1 MNDNLTDQ
9 PALAP
14 RYPRG
19 LRGCRDRELLAY
31 VGRHGIVAIPQVM
44 AALKMGQSVAYDR
57 VASCIEAGLLERI
70 ELLRAE
76 PSLLRAT
83 RKGLQYVG
91 LAMAPAIVTAGA
103 VDHWLRC
110 AEVARLLGERH
121 GHHRILTERE
131 LALAE
136 RHEGRPIASAK
147 IGELPDGRPRL
158 HRPDL
163 VVLPDGHPLVRFH
176 ESGSGPKRP
185 APDGNQV
192 RGARED
198 DGAVDFSPS
207 HSDRGSEFPG
217 PSSARAQGGGAKRDL
232 GSGLTAHARTRER
245 GREIAGHDQRAL
257 AGAEDMR
264 AYVSEDTGLRSVPG
278 GLIAV
283 EVELTAKSPKRL
295 REIIRGWRRASW
307 VAEVHYLCEPGQ
319 TRRAVERAAEKLYA
333 QDRIVIEAVPSR

>member
-1 MNDNLTDQ
+1 MNQNLTSQ
-9 PALAP
+9 LTIAP
-14 RYPRG
+14 STTRS
-19 LRGCRDRELLAY
+19 LRRCRDRELLAY

-44 AALKMGQSVAYDR
+44 AALEMGQSVAYDR
-57 VASCIEAGLLERI
+57 VASCIEAGLLERL

-76 PSLLRAT
+76 PSLLRST
-83 RKGLQYVG
+83 RSGLRYVG
-91 LAMAPAIVTAGA
+91 LAMPRAIVTPGA

-110 AEVARLLGERH
+110 AEAARILGELH

-176 ESGSGPKRP
+176 ERGSGPKRP
-185 APDGNQV
+185 APAGNQV
-192 RGARED
+192 QGARED
-198 DGAVDFSPS
+198 DEALQSFAADRRGQEG
-207 HSDRGSEFPG
+207 SDDVSGPIAPG
-217 PSSARAQGGGAKRDL
+217 HA
-232 GSGLTAHARTRER
+232 AHARTRER
-245 GREIAGHDQRAL
+245 GGEIASCDERLL

-264 AYVSEDTGLRSVPG
+264 VIS
-278 GLIAV
+278 V
-283 EVELTAKSPKRL
+283 EVELSPKSPKRL

-319 TRRAVERAAEKLYA
+319 TRRAVERAVEKLHA
-333 QDRIVIEAVPSR
+333 QDRIQIGEAPPRARSEQVSKSDSSRSERSGSRCSE